1 MELLK
6 TAKSIA
12 EGLQAGQRT
21 VTEIGDEDTFY
32 LKSLTTRMR
41 SLDPVSVRIYD

>member
-12 EGLQAGQRT
+12 EGLQADPRT
-21 VTEIGDEDTFY
+21 VTEIEDEDSFIARA
-32 LKSLTTRMR
+32 LRQE
-41 SLDPVSVRIYD
+41 